1 MFVAMK
7 MIPLVLMALSLAFP
21 LSAQN
26 RTYST
31 FWHQRVSLFEK
42 LSVNKDDVLFVG
54 NSITNGGEWAEI
66 FHDPR
71 VKNRGI
77 SGDICMGVY
86 DRLLP
91 LLKGRPAKIFLMI
104 GINDLGRGTSPDSIV
119 CQIDSILGKIQNES
133 PETAIYLQSILPV
146 NESFGMFEGHT
157 RHREV
162 IAPLNL
168 RLKQLAEKRKVTYID
183 LYSDFVEPGTDK
195 LCPAYS
201 NDGLHLMGEGYFK
214 WAELVKPYIDK

>member
-1 MFVAMK
+1 MK
-7 MIPLVLMALSLAFP
+7 MIPLLLMALSLAFP

-26 RTYST
+26 RTYPT

-42 LSVNKDDVLFVG
+42 LSVNKDDILFVG
-54 NSITNGGEWAEI
+54 NSITNGGEWAEL
-66 FHDPR
+66 FHNPK
-71 VKNRGI
+71 VKNRVI

-86 DRLLP
+86 DRLLSM
-91 LLKGRPAKIFLMI
+91 LKGRPAKIFLMI

-119 CQIDSILGKIQNES
+119 CQTDRILGKIQNES

-157 RHREV
+157 RQREI

-168 RLKQLAEKRKVTYID
+168 RLKQLAEKRKVIYID
-183 LYSDFVEPGTDK
+183 LYSHFVEPGTDK
-195 LCPAYS
+195 LNPAYS
-201 NDGLHLMGEGYFK
+201 NDGLHLMGAGYLK

>member
-1 MFVAMK
+1 MK
-7 MIPLVLMALSLAFP
+7 MIPLLLMALSLAFP

-42 LSVNKDDVLFVG
+42 LAVTNEDILFVG
-54 NSITNGGEWAEI
+54 NSITNGGEWAEL
-66 FHDPR
+66 FHNLK

-86 DRLLP
+86 DRLPSMLSG
-91 LLKGRPAKIFLMI
+91 KPAKIFLMI
-104 GINDLGRGTSPDSIV
+104 GINDLGRGASPDSII
-119 CQIDSILGKIQNES
+119 CQTYRIIGKIQEES
-133 PETAIYLQSILPV
+133 PKTAIYLQSILPV

-157 RHREV
+157 RQREI

-168 RLKQLAEKRKVTYID
+168 RLKQLAEKRKVIYID
-183 LYSDFVEPGTDK
+183 LYSHFVEPGTDK
-195 LCPAYS
+195 LNPAYS
-201 NDGLHLMGEGYFK
+201 NDGLHLMGAGYIK
-214 WAELVKPYIDK
+214 WAELVKPYINE

>member
-1 MFVAMK
+1 MK
-7 MIPLVLMALSLAFP
+7 MIPLLLMVLSLTLP

-31 FWHQRVSLFEK
+31 FWHQRASLFEQ
-42 LSVNKDDVLFVG
+42 LPVTHEDIIFVG
-54 NSITNGGEWAEI
+54 NSITNGGEWTEL
-66 FHDPR
+66 FHNQH

-86 DRLLP
+86 DRLPSILSGSP
-91 LLKGRPAKIFLMI
+91 SKIFLMI

-119 CQIDSILGKIQNES
+119 SQTDSILGKIQKES
-133 PETAIYLQSILPV
+133 PETTIYLQSILPV

-157 RHREV
+157 RHREI

-168 RLKQLAEKRKVTYID
+168 RLKQLTEKRNVTYID
-183 LYSDFVEPGTDK
+183 LYSHFVMPGTSKMD
-195 LCPAYS
+195 PAYS
-201 NDGLHLMGEGYFK
+201 NDGLHLMGAGYIK
-214 WAELVKPYIDK
+214 WAELVKPYINE